1 MSEDN
6 VLIGNDDCPYCVK
19 VKSYFNLKKIPF
31 KYINTLE
38 EEGAK
43 IRKQEAEKYN
53 WKTIPLVFI
62 QGKFI
67 GGCDDFF
74 KALRDKQINFGNLW
88 CFMLIIKYKDLIH
101 TKYWTN

>member
-53 WKTIPLVFI
+53 
-62 QGKFI
+62 
-67 GGCDDFF
+67 
-74 KALRDKQINFGNLW
+74 
-88 CFMLIIKYKDLIH
+88 
-101 TKYWTN
+101 